1 MKAAIILARIDS
13 SRFPRKAVTKV
24 GGKRLIEWS
33 IDALISMPEIKPILA
48 TTDRAIDDPLAIIA
62 AQKGIAVFRGDLDN
76 VAERVAGCIQ
86 AFEIDSFARINGD
99 SPFLPQKDL
108 LEAFSIIEDPSI
120 DFVTNLLP
128 RAFPYGVSIEVM
140 KSSFYLAHLPQLTSA
155 HYREHLTSYFYD
167 HIDQFKV
174 HKIKYAQGNDHE
186 VRLVVDTPEDK
197 DRIENILAQIPQ
209 NQTPEFSELVNLYKN
224 TFNT

>member
-1 MKAAIILARIDS
+1 MDS
-13 SRFPRKAVTKV
+13 SRFPRKAVTKL

-33 IDALISMPEIKPILA
+33 IDALLDIPEIKPILA
-48 TTDRAIDDPLAIIA
+48 TTDRSIDDPLANIA
-62 AQKGIAVFRGDLDN
+62 KEKGIDVFRGDLNN
-76 VAERVAGCIQ
+76 VAGRVAACIEK
-86 AFEIDSFARINGD
+86 FELEAFARINGD
-99 SPFLPQKDL
+99 SPFLPHQDL
-108 LEAFSIIEDPSI
+108 VAAFSKIEDANI

-140 KSSFYLAHLPQLTSA
+140 KASFYLSHLPQLLSA

-174 HKIKYAQGNDHE
+174 HKIKYTQGNDHQI
-186 VRLVVDTPEDK
+186 RLVVDTPEDK
-197 DRIENILAQIPQ
+197 ENIEKLLALFPK
-209 NQTPEFSELVNLYKN
+209 NQKPEFSELVNLYKN